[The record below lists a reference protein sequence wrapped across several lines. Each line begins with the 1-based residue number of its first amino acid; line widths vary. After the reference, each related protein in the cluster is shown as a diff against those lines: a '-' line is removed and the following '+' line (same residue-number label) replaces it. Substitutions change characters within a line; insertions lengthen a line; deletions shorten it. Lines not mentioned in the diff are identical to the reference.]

1 MWYCIYIYNGPKPP
15 QLETCKILKQV
26 SVSAGVVYHF
36 FFNHINYIHIP
47 LMLHQC
53 KNHAILTAFI
63 FSTTSIV
70 LAFQTEQTFLW
81 NVWLLLFIYNKCPC
95 FDMLWYLMQ
104 RHAVPFQRN
113 LRCVRVVMLW
123 EHLCMFVSWSMCEIS
138 RRLQLRGPDASGVMP
153 LRAAPSGGSGSHL
166 IIRCLLLLSALR
178 GLFCLP
184 CHPWCIRAQWFPAT
198 SVLSVNP
205 KTLRHWLAPSE
216 EGYRGVS
223 SVVLCWSS
231 TSGRRDQIWVAGS
244 LSRPSG
250 SLILILLNSM
260 GSYPQW

>member
-138 RRLQLRGPDASGVMP
+138 RRLQLRGPDARGVMP
-153 LRAAPSGGSGSHL
+153 LRAAPSGGLTPHHTVPASPQCPQGIVLPTLPSLVHQGTVVSSDFGSQ
-166 IIRCLLLLSALR
+166 CLPKDVAPLTCSLR
-178 GLFCLP
+178 GGL
-184 CHPWCIRAQWFPAT
+184 
-198 SVLSVNP
+198 
-205 KTLRHWLAPSE
+205 
-216 EGYRGVS
+216 
-223 SVVLCWSS
+223 
-231 TSGRRDQIWVAGS
+231 
-244 LSRPSG
+244 
-250 SLILILLNSM
+250 
-260 GSYPQW
+260 